1 MKNDRATTSAVGD
14 RTRESEELKMERVGQ
29 GESINKRDLVNG
41 LSVQLT
47 RCRVDQHS
55 SRVRS
60 LMLPIPPP
68 PPAPTA
74 PPSPAAEARDYQAR

>member
-1 MKNDRATTSAVGD
+1 MGK
-14 RTRESEELKMERVGQ
+14 
-29 GESINKRDLVNG
+29 ESINKRDFVNG

>member
-1 MKNDRATTSAVGD
+1 M
-14 RTRESEELKMERVGQ
+14 TRRN
-29 GESINKRDLVNG
+29 NKGILNG
-41 LSVQLT
+41 LSIQLT

-68 PPAPTA
+68 PPAPPA
-74 PPSPAAEARDYQAR
+74 PPSPAAEARDYQARQEARVSLLLSALSYSRQ